1 MFSSPSRNTTR
12 AAHTGSWLD
21 DREERAAAANGGGD
35 GGRGLGRSLSGASAR
50 SAEEVPD
57 REAAAVIARGAL
69 RREVGSTYERR
80 RERRQSERPQL
91 RRPQCPDSRR
101 ARR

>member
-12 AAHTGSWLD
+12 AAHTGSGLD
-21 DREERAAAANGGGD
+21 DREERAATASGGGD
-35 GGRGLGRSLSGASAR
+35 GGRGLGRPVSEVSAR

-69 RREVGSTYERR
+69 RRGVWSTYGRQ
-80 RERRQSERPQL
+80 RERRP
-91 RRPQCPDSRR
+91 
-101 ARR
+101 